1 MVQPLIHITRKQAL
15 IFAAFLVLYEFLT
28 YIANDMIMPG
38 MIKVVESFQAPESA
52 VANSLTAYIL
62 GGASLQLFLG
72 PISDRYGRR
81 PVMLIG
87 VIIFFLCTVF
97 IAGSNSMQQFII
109 ARFFQ
114 GMGLCFIG
122 VIGYATLQ
130 EIFAETDAVRLIA
143 IMANVSILAPLLGP
157 LLGSIFIH
165 YFTWRLI
172 FVCIAFFTMFALW
185 GLWQFM
191 PEPVGQVKRDGETI
205 QRISLSPK
213 IVAGNYKQLF
223 TNRSFI
229 FGSIAMGLL
238 TVPCICWI
246 ALAPVMLMAEAKL
259 TVKQYAL
266 WQVPVFSASI
276 LGNWV
281 LHYLSSRLTLR
292 YILAVGSSISLLSL
306 LAVCLLPLLIH
317 HAFLGLMPGLILYFF
332 GLGISNG
339 PLGRLIL
346 FSTPVAK
353 GTASALM
360 TMSLM
365 CILALG
371 IEAGNLLY
379 IRHDHQV
386 LAYYFALTGIAYA
399 IFVSLAFYCKHKR
412 PEETIVSG

>member
-1 MVQPLIHITRKQAL
+1 MVQPLIHISRKQAL

-38 MIKVVESFQAPESA
+38 MIKVVNSFNAPESV
-52 VANSLTAYIL
+52 VANSLTAYVL

-81 PVMLIG
+81 PVMLTG
-87 VIIFFLCTVF
+87 VVIFFLCTVF
-97 IAGSNSMQQFII
+97 IASSNSMEQFII

-130 EIFAETDAVRLIA
+130 EIFAEVDAVKLIA

-165 YFTWRLI
+165 FFTWRLI
-172 FVCIAFFTMFALW
+172 FVCIASFTLLALW
-185 GLWQFM
+185 GLWHFM
-191 PEPVGQVKRDGETI
+191 PEPVGQTKRDGEIIPRVSLLPRTI
-205 QRISLSPK
+205 
-213 IVAGNYKQLF
+213 AHNYKQLF
-223 TNRSFI
+223 VNRSF
-229 FGSIAMGLL
+229 FLGSVAMGVL

-259 TVKQYAL
+259 TVIQYAL
-266 WQVPVFSASI
+266 WQLPVFGASI
-276 LGNWV
+276 LGNWA
-281 LHYLSSRLTLR
+281 LHYLSSHYTLR
-292 YILAVGSSISLLSL
+292 YILAIGSIISLVSL
-306 LAVCLLPLLIH
+306 LMVCLLSFLIPH
-317 HAFLGLMPGLILYFF
+317 SFLGLMPGLIFYFF

-360 TMSLM
+360 TMILM
-365 CILALG
+365 CLLALG
-371 IEAGNLLY
+371 IEIANLLY
-379 IRHDHQV
+379 FQHDNQI
-386 LAYYFALTGIAYA
+386 LANYFALTGILY
-399 IFVSLAFYCKHKR
+399 IIVISLAFYLNPKPHNGR
-412 PEETIVSG
+412 TE